1 MITSLC
7 HFSITKSITDKNY
20 IFPFLKLF
28 PQLWKLRKDSFIFI
42 ECMNYFSL
50 NTFCNTLFISA
61 KTVDNIRN
69 IRKIALIMLHK
80 KRNCISTAACRKNYK
95 RDSAFIQFVEAIFN
109 TISQLKM
116 PILCNIFEVCK
127 SEF

>member
-7 HFSITKSITDKNY
+7 HFSIPKSITDEDY
-20 IFPFLKLF
+20 IFSLFKLAF
-28 PQLWKLRKDSFIFI
+28 KFWEFRKDSFIFI

-50 NTFCNTLFISA
+50 NTFCNALFISA

-80 KRNCISTAACRKNYK
+80 KRNCISTTACRKNYK
-95 RDSAFIQFVEAIFN
+95 RNSAFIQFVEAIFN

-116 PILCNIFEVCK
+116 SISCDVFKI
-127 SEF
+127 

>member
-1 MITSLC
+1 MITFLC
-7 HFSITKSITDKNY
+7 HFSIPKSITDKNY

-50 NTFCNTLFISA
+50 NTFCNALFISA

-69 IRKIALIMLHK
+69 IRKITGIMLHK
-80 KRNCISTAACRKNYK
+80 KRNCISTTACRKNYK

-116 PILCNIFEVCK
+116 PISCDVFKI
-127 SEF
+127 

>member
-28 PQLWKLRKDSFIFI
+28 PQLWKLRKNSFIFI
-42 ECMNYFSL
+42 ECMNNLSF
-50 NTFCNTLFISA
+50 NTFRKAHFISA

-116 PILCNIFEVCK
+116 PISCDVFKI
-127 SEF
+127 

>member
-7 HFSITKSITDKNY
+7 HFSIPKSITDKNY

-28 PQLWKLRKDSFIFI
+28 PQLWKLRKNSFIFI
-42 ECMNYFSL
+42 ECMNNFSF
-50 NTFCNTLFISA
+50 NTFRKAHFISA
-61 KTVDNIRN
+61 KTIDHIAD
-69 IRKIALIMLHK
+69 IWKITGIMLHK
-80 KRNCISTAACRKNYK
+80 KRNCISTTACRKNHK

-116 PILCNIFEVCK
+116 TILCNIF
-127 SEF
+127 

>member
-61 KTVDNIRN
+61 KTIDHIAD
-69 IRKIALIMLHK
+69 IWKITGVILHK
-80 KRNCISTAACRKNYK
+80 KRDCITTATCRENHE
-95 RDSAFIQFVEAIFN
+95 RNSVFIQFVEATFN

-116 PILCNIFEVCK
+116 PISCDVFKI
-127 SEF
+127 